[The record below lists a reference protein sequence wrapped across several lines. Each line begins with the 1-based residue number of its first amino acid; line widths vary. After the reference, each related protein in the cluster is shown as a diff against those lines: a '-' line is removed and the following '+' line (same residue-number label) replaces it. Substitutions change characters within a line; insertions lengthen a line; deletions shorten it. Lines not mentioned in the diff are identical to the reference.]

1 MAYDK
6 ALVAGK
12 LRRWEVYLENFRL
25 PSWDEIPNLGLY
37 MEQVTA
43 LLQDYLDYLPPELKE
58 EQFITAATINNYV
71 RIKVMPE
78 PVKRR
83 YYRVHIAYLIIIL
96 TLKPSLSIALIQKL
110 VPMGLSEEEVREIY
124 TRYTERHRK
133 TALYF
138 IGQLRLLAGP
148 ILDHELI
155 TEDSIQDTESLIFAN
170 ALTAGFTR
178 LLAEKLLLLEGKDL
192 SNGGSIDRESTP
204 SRNTDSRKDSRK

>member
-12 LRRWEVYLENFRL
+12 LRRWETYLENFRL
-25 PSWDEIPNLGLY
+25 PDWEEIPDFGLY

-43 LLQDYLDYLPPELKE
+43 LLKDYLDYLPPELKE

-78 PVKRR
+78 PIKRR
-83 YYRVHIAYLIIIL
+83 YYRTHIAYLIIIL
-96 TLKPSLSIALIQKL
+96 TLKHSMSIALIQKL
-110 VPMGLSEEEVREIY
+110 IPMDLSEEQIRTLY
-124 TRYTERHRK
+124 TDYVARHRK
-133 TALYF
+133 AALYF
-138 IGQLRLLAGP
+138 IDQIRLHAGP

-155 TEDSIQDTESLIFAN
+155 TENAIDSTESLIFSN
-170 ALTAGFTR
+170 AVLAGFSR

-192 SNGGSIDRESTP
+192 NTGGSIERSGNS
-204 SRNTDSRKDSRK
+204 SRASGNKT